1 MIYIHMTS
9 TALFLEEAV
18 KISSKHPEYLPQHN
32 GIINFE
38 KRRMFAQ
45 FISLVQCYQS
55 IAFALT
61 PVQSLQD
68 KLLTMK
74 LELTEQELN
83 QLSWQAEMP

>member
-1 MIYIHMTS
+1 MTS
-9 TALFLEEAV
+9 IALFLEEAV
-18 KISSKHPEYLPQHN
+18 RINSKHPEYLPLHN
-32 GIINFE
+32 GVINFE
-38 KRRMFAQ
+38 KKRMFAQ

-55 IAFALT
+55 IAYALT

-83 QLSWQAEMP
+83 QLSWQAEMS